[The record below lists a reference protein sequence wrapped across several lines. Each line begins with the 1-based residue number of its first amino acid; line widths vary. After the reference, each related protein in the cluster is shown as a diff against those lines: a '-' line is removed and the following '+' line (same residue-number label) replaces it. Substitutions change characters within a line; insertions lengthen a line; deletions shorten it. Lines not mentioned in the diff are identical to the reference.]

1 MKKLTLTIL
10 LTCLAPFLLAQEG
23 ATQTGSERSS
33 ASLVVSTSPER
44 ADAQPLEGAALSGEV
59 YIFLDPAR
67 LEGTLLGDIEPGDIE
82 EVAFY
87 LNDAQ
92 ALSPLQVES
101 VAPFDFAGTDEER
114 AYPFNVDDLS
124 RRDNVITA
132 EVTLASGDTR
142 MLAASF
148 VAEDVLVQAD
158 YYVATTGSDDADGS
172 VDAPF
177 GTVAK
182 ALSLVQPGERI
193 QLRGGVYKEYVNG
206 VSFEIAS
213 GTQLA
218 PITIES
224 YPGEMAIIDGSER
237 HWSED
242 KSPSYPALFR
252 LEEVE
257 WFVIQNL
264 TFRHAAGR
272 SLHLEGNHNVIRNVL
287 SYENHSD
294 GVYVLGNRNLLEGI
308 VSHSNYSEQ
317 NDGDS
322 ADGIKLVAGDANVVR
337 NCHTYNNSDDGTD
350 IWESTNT
357 LVEFCISH
365 ENGRGETG
373 DGQGFKLG
381 SRRTKNNH
389 VTVRYNI
396 AYKNRANNFD
406 SNNGGGL
413 TLLHNTSWQAGNLGF
428 RLLTEGG
435 KPGNVA
441 KNNISYEDPD
451 LNYGDREKLENNT
464 WNLGIEDPEFISLN
478 PDSPNFLRLEE
489 DSPAI
494 NAGAKVGLPYTGPA
508 PDLGAI
514 EHNQEVV
521 AFGSSEDD

>member
-1 MKKLTLTIL
+1 MKKLSLTIL
-10 LTCLAPFLLAQEG
+10 ITCLAPFLLAQG
-23 ATQTGSERSS
+23 ATQTEGQGERQSG
-33 ASLVVSTSPER
+33 APLVVSTSPER
-44 ADAQPLEGAALSGEV
+44 ADARPLEGAALSGEV

-67 LEGTLLGDIEPGDIE
+67 LEGVALGDIE

-101 VAPFDFAGTDEER
+101 VAPFDFAGTREER

-124 RRDNVITA
+124 RRANVVTA
-132 EVTLASGDTR
+132 AVTLASGEKET
-142 MLAASF
+142 LSASF
-148 VAEDVLVQAD
+148 VAEDVQVKAD
-158 YYVATTGSDDADGS
+158 YYVSTTGSDSADGS
-172 VDAPF
+172 VDRPLS
-177 GTVAK
+177 TLTK

-193 QLRGGVYKEYVNG
+193 QLREGVYKEYVN
-206 VSFEIAS
+206 SLTFEVAS

-218 PITIES
+218 PITVES
-224 YPGEMAIIDGSER
+224 YPGEMAVIDGSER

-242 KSPSYPALFR
+242 ESPSYPALFR
-252 LEEVE
+252 LEDAE

-272 SLHLEGNHNVIRNVL
+272 ALHLEGDHNVIRNVL

-294 GVYVLGNRNLLEGI
+294 GVYVLGDRNLLEGV

-317 NDGDS
+317 NGGDS
-322 ADGIKLVAGDANVVR
+322 ADGIKLVAGNANVIR

-381 SRRTKNNH
+381 SRRTSNNH
-389 VTVRYNI
+389 ATVRYNI

-406 SNNGGGL
+406 GNGGGGL

-428 RLLTEGG
+428 RLLTQEGEA
-435 KPGNVA
+435 GNVA
-441 KNNISYEDPD
+441 TNNISYEDPD
-451 LNYGDREKLENNT
+451 INYGDREKLRNNT

-478 PDSPNFLRLEE
+478 PDSPDFLRLAE
-489 DSPAI
+489 DSPAV
-494 NAGAKVGLPYTGPA
+494 NAGAQVGLPYAGPS
-508 PDLGAI
+508 PDLGAL
-514 EHNQEVV
+514 EHGQEV
-521 AFGSSEDD
+521 AEFGFLKDN